1 MENGLSNEKPS
12 PAKNPHRMFT
22 TDSDIKLSARHLR
35 RSRQIQAIGI
45 LVAVPLILIAWAV
58 AANQLNLDSIYA
70 SRAAMLT
77 AFPFVLI
84 AIFSPLLLRYPKE
97 VRWRGYIVQ
106 WFTVALFFNIIWQM
120 PPLVF
125 RFVFDPLY
133 GGAEPAQAHLSYQI
147 LWWGYHSSD
156 LDYGYMTR
164 FWILAEVSY
173 WVISALV
180 IVALVKLWRGREK
193 QAFTLLGV
201 CGALQLYN
209 VLFFLGYGGIV
220 GLESSGKIFDNVATD
235 SVLAP
240 ILYWLFNLLW
250 GIAGVIASVLSF
262 KCLFYINKKKAESG
276 AP

>member
-1 MENGLSNEKPS
+1 
-12 PAKNPHRMFT
+12 
-22 TDSDIKLSARHLR
+22 
-35 RSRQIQAIGI
+35 
-45 LVAVPLILIAWAV
+45 
-58 AANQLNLDSIYA
+58 
-70 SRAAMLT
+70 
-77 AFPFVLI
+77 
-84 AIFSPLLLRYPKE
+84 
-97 VRWRGYIVQ
+97 
-106 WFTVALFFNIIWQM
+106 
-120 PPLVF
+120 
-125 RFVFDPLY
+125 
-133 GGAEPAQAHLSYQI
+133 
-147 LWWGYHSSD
+147 
-156 LDYGYMTR
+156 MTR

-250 GIAGVIASVLSF
+250 GIAGVTASVLSF
-262 KCLFYINKKKAESG
+262 KCLFYINKGKAESG